1 MKLDAIQRV
10 DQLRRQ
16 LDEVRR
22 DGKSIGLVPTMGA
35 LHEGHGRLI
44 DRARSDCDVVAVSVF
59 VNPLQFGPTEDI
71 GQYPRDLAED
81 LLFCEVRG
89 VDLVFAPPE
98 EEIYPDPQRVFVQ
111 VGPEGDLLCGAA
123 RPDHFRGVAT
133 VVLKLLN
140 IVGPDRAYFGEKDF
154 QQLVILQRMAKAFN
168 LRTDIVPVETER
180 EADGLATSSRNTYLD
195 PEERQAAGVLYRALR
210 VARQRIADGNGDP
223 SAAREAA
230 LTVLGLEPAARV
242 EYLEIVDPVNMQPV
256 KSISGCVRALGAV
269 WFGNTRLIDNIL
281 CEPPKRMRARRT
293 R

>member
-1 MKLDAIQRV
+1 MKLEAIQSV
-10 DQLRRQ
+10 DQLRGQ
-16 LDEVRR
+16 LDELRR

-35 LHEGHGRLI
+35 LHAGHGRLI
-44 DRARSDCDVVAVSVF
+44 DRARGDCDVVAVSVF

-71 GQYPRDLAED
+71 DRYPRDLAED

-89 VDLVFAPPE
+89 VDLVFAPSE
-98 EEIYPDPQRVFVQ
+98 EEIYPDPQRMFVQ
-111 VGPEGDLLCGAA
+111 VGPEGDLMCGVA

-140 IVGPDRAYFGEKDF
+140 ILGPDRAYFGEKDF
-154 QQLVILQRMAKAFN
+154 QQLVILRRMAKAFN

-180 EADGLATSSRNTYLD
+180 EADGLATSSRNAYLD
-195 PEERQAAGVLYRALR
+195 PEERQAAGVVYRALR

-242 EYLEIVDPVNMQPV
+242 EYLEIVDPVNLQPV
-256 KSISGCVRALGAV
+256 KSISGCVRAMGAV
-269 WFGNTRLIDNIL
+269 WIGKTRLIDNIL
-281 CEPPKRMRARRT
+281 CEPPKRMRARKAR
-293 R
+293 